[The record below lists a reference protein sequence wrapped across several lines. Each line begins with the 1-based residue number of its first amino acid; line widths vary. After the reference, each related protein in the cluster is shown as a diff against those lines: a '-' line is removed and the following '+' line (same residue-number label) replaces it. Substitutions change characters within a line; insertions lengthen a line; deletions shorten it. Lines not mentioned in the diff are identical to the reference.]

1 MSQDLTE
8 SDSKDSEFAFVVEG
22 IIDNNENIVIESLKQ
37 QNQLLNKGFG
47 EKIKD
52 IYILENYEGLFLLYS
67 KKLILKKK
75 KKILDFS
82 SFLKMLLKLD
92 QSIFTKFIIYRD
104 LRTRGYIA
112 KEGFGFGNDF
122 RVYER
127 GEYFKK
133 PAKYIIFGIN
143 EGISVK
149 TKLLYDNIR
158 SIEKMGKEAIIAV
171 IERRGEIIYYKVNLK
186 KFDKNVKLIEK

>member
-75 KKILDFS
+75 
-82 SFLKMLLKLD
+82 
-92 QSIFTKFIIYRD
+92 R
-104 LRTRGYIA
+104 
-112 KEGFGFGNDF
+112 
-122 RVYER
+122 
-127 GEYFKK
+127 
-133 PAKYIIFGIN
+133 KY
-143 EGISVK
+143 
-149 TKLLYDNIR
+149 
-158 SIEKMGKEAIIAV
+158 
-171 IERRGEIIYYKVNLK
+171 
-186 KFDKNVKLIEK
+186 

>member
-22 IIDNNENIVIESLKQ
+22 IIDNNGNIVIESLKQ

-75 KKILDFS
+75 RKYYIFVV
-82 SFLKMLLKLD
+82 FLKC
-92 QSIFTKFIIYRD
+92 Y
-104 LRTRGYIA
+104 
-112 KEGFGFGNDF
+112 
-122 RVYER
+122 
-127 GEYFKK
+127 
-133 PAKYIIFGIN
+133 
-143 EGISVK
+143 
-149 TKLLYDNIR
+149 
-158 SIEKMGKEAIIAV
+158 
-171 IERRGEIIYYKVNLK
+171 
-186 KFDKNVKLIEK
+186 